1 MSLTTT
7 TDETFAD
14 DVLSSAMPV
23 LVEFTAAWC
32 PPCRMIVPVLEKIAD
47 DEASRLRV
55 VSIDVDANPVTTR
68 AYGVMS
74 MPTLAL
80 FVGGA
85 PVVQFVGAKPRT
97 AIMRLIESHLPVAAG

>member
-1 MSLTTT
+1 MSLAAT
-7 TDETFAD
+7 TDGTFAD
-14 DVLSSAMPV
+14 DVLASSLPV
-23 LVEFTAAWC
+23 LVEFTADWC
-32 PPCRMIVPVLEKIAD
+32 PPCRMIVPVLQKIAD

-55 VSIDVDANPVTTR
+55 VSIDVDRNPVTTR

-80 FVGGA
+80 FIGGK

>member
-1 MSLTTT
+1 MSLHAT
-7 TDETFAD
+7 TDESFAR
-14 DVLSSAMPV
+14 DVLASPMPV
-23 LVEFTAAWC
+23 LVEFTADWC
-32 PPCRMIVPVLEKIAD
+32 PPCRMIVPVLQKIAD

-80 FVGGA
+80 FVDGK

-97 AIMRLIESHLPVAAG
+97 TIMRLIESHLPVAAG